1 MKVFKNM
8 KKIWLVILLYTASS
22 LSANIY
28 ANVEEIAKKDTAVK
42 GDKQKAEITNND
54 AITQFAE
61 ILYIVDKFYVQDV
74 KNKQEF
80 VDSSINGALSA
91 LDPHSSYITDD
102 DLKDFYEHTKGE
114 FGGIG
119 VEVMYDNNAIK
130 VISPIEDLPAQK
142 VGINPGD
149 YIVAVDGEQVSNI
162 GFNKSIKKM
171 RGDANTKVKL
181 LVVREGEI
189 KPIEFELT
197 REIVKIKPVKYNMDE
212 NIAYIR
218 ITQFN
223 ELVTKELKN
232 AMNTLK
238 AKNSIEGIILD
249 LRNNPGGLLDQAVG
263 VSDYFINEGQIV
275 STKGRIKAS
284 NAEFNANS
292 KVEKAPQTPLVVII
306 NSGSASASEIVSGA
320 IQDHRRG
327 IVLGTKSFGKGSV
340 QTVMNLSNRAALKLT
355 TAKYYTP
362 SGKSIQAEGITPDI
376 FVEQIKIDYSE
387 NNAQDSELLQNKE
400 SSLRNYLQNEQK
412 LKENKDSKDNKENA
426 SSEKKNVN
434 NDTIPNKDSSQNKND
449 KNKTETSKDEGD
461 KLVKNERKISD
472 KYRTDYQY
480 ARSFD
485 LIKGLILSNKININ
499 KDDKVK

>member
-1 MKVFKNM
+1 M
-8 KKIWLVILLYTASS
+8 KKIWLVILLYIASS
-22 LSANIY
+22 LSAPIY
-28 ANVEEIAKKDTAVK
+28 VNAEELAKKDMAVK
-42 GDKQKAEITNND
+42 DDKQKIDITNND

-80 VDSSINGALSA
+80 VDSAVNGALSA

-119 VEVMYDNNAIK
+119 VEVMYDSSAIK

-142 VGINPGD
+142 VGINAGD

-171 RGDANTKVKL
+171 RGEPNTKVKL

-197 REIVKIKPVKYNMDE
+197 REIVKIKPVKYSMDE

-223 ELVTKELKN
+223 EHATKELKN
-232 AMNTLK
+232 AINTLK
-238 AKNSIEGIILD
+238 AKNSIDGIILD

-284 NAEFNANS
+284 NAEFNANPKS
-292 KVEKAPQTPLVVII
+292 EKAPEIPIVVII
-306 NSGSASASEIVSGA
+306 NSGTASASEIVSGA

-340 QTVMNLSNRAALKLT
+340 QTVMNINNRAALKLT

-387 NNAQDSELLQNKE
+387 NNAQDSRLLQNKE

-412 LKENKDSKDNKENA
+412 LKENKDNKDNA
-426 SSEKKNVN
+426 SNEKKNVN
-434 NDTIPNKDSSQNKND
+434 NNDASTDKDSLQNKND
-449 KNKTETSKDEGD
+449 KNKTETTKDEGD
-461 KLVKNERKISD
+461 KFVKNERKISD
-472 KYRTDYQY
+472 RYRTDYQY

-485 LIKGLILSNKININ
+485 LVKGLILSNKIN

>member
-1 MKVFKNM
+1 M
-8 KKIWLVILLYTASS
+8 KKIWLVILLYIASS
-22 LSANIY
+22 LNAHIY
-28 ANVEEIAKKDTAVK
+28 VNAEELAKKDTAVK
-42 GDKQKAEITNND
+42 DDKQKAEITNND

-80 VDSSINGALSA
+80 VDSAINGALSA
-91 LDPHSSYITDD
+91 LDPHSGYITDD

-119 VEVMYDNNAIK
+119 VEVMYDTNAIK

-142 VGINPGD
+142 VGINSGD

-171 RGDANTKVKL
+171 RGEPNTKVKL

-197 REIVKIKPVKYNMDE
+197 REIVKIKPVKYNMDD

-223 ELVTKELKN
+223 ELATKELKN
-232 AMNTLK
+232 AINTLK

-292 KVEKAPQTPLVVII
+292 KAEKAPQIPLVVII

-340 QTVMNLSNRAALKLT
+340 QTVMNINNRAALKLT

-387 NNAQDSELLQNKE
+387 NNAQDSKLLQNKE

-412 LKENKDSKDNKENA
+412 LKENKDSKDSKENA

-434 NDTIPNKDSSQNKND
+434 NDTIPNKDSSQNKN
-449 KNKTETSKDEGD
+449 ETSKDEGD

-472 KYRTDYQY
+472 KYRSDYQY